1 MGSSIKINS
10 ISIDLAGAANE
21 IDMVKCDH
29 FSIRGFVAETRERD
43 LRKCWPFAEESVS
56 LVDQQNYS
64 LPSLSVPKFRWWHC
78 MSCIKDI
85 DAHGT
90 KDCGLHSN
98 SRTIGNSSVIP
109 SRSKLN
115 SLTIIDHEKEKK
127 IDIAGN
133 AVEENVGVNCER
145 SQKDDQTATT
155 FLKKVRPR
163 PMDASTVR
171 SKSRKLASPE
181 QVGNKRSKEKVNKS
195 SMDISSWKDQKHNV
209 DQAVTTFGSSE
220 IAGVVEDTP
229 PKATKNHKGIR
240 GLMECD
246 NGSSESINLAMSG
259 LQRRKSRK
267 VRLLS
272 ELLGNTKTSGGSSI
286 RKEESALKKESVR
299 GRKRK
304 LLPENNY
311 VSRILSTMGAT
322 SENAS
327 KSCDSDQGN
336 SESTDSGFDRTPFKG
351 KQRNRRFQVVDEFVP
366 SLPCETSQEGV
377 MENDADPSKRS
388 TPVHSL
394 FTGKDLVPC
403 PPSTQRTERKPS
415 LAKKKTKKPVID
427 NGKSTV
433 ISFSTGIDG
442 NQVKPQ
448 TGPSIS
454 TVSQTQD
461 LLNEK
466 RVGSLF
472 DNRLASDGYFRK
484 YITQPNDKPIT
495 SLHLQDNDYVRSR
508 DAEPN
513 CLRDFSSSSKSSS
526 GGWLRTGVDIV
537 DFRNNNHNT
546 NRSSFSNLKLRYP
559 PSSTEVADVSRV
571 LQKDASGAD
580 RKGKTVMGQEYHGA
594 PRSQSHDRKET
605 TTEEQ
610 NNDDIPMEIVE
621 LMAKNQYE
629 RCLPDKEED
638 VSNKQPSQETAHKSK
653 NALLIDLNETYDN
666 GISLED
672 NNTSRPPKPC
682 GSNARREEY
691 FPMGKQQN
699 SHDFFPIS
707 QPYVPSPFG
716 IFPPTQENR
725 ASAIRFSGHNCQ
737 WLGNLPTVAN
747 QNPSPSSFRVLRACD
762 TCQSVPNQYREASHP
777 IWPSSMI
784 PPQSHPK
791 PVSFNMDQS
800 TKPGTLSQASNNE
813 NTWNLNFV
821 AANGKQKCGPNSEFS
836 FGCKHAAGVSSS
848 SSSRPIDNFSS
859 ESSIPALHLLS
870 LMDPRLRSTT
880 PADQHGN
887 TKFTKRHFPPVNQS
901 KEFIELQT
909 GDSSKSAY
917 STKQIP
923 FDLYSKR
930 FAHETSRKSF
940 PIIPPLGTSS
950 FSFQNAQ
957 ASWSP
962 HQEKKT
968 KRKDTY
974 APVYNTHEKSVF
986 ASTNDQAKFQLLGA
1000 SNSMMLPLKFHM
1012 RDKEK
1017 KQKRKAESCNNNA
1030 SAWPVK
1036 NSSGSIVCSVNR
1048 NPADFT
1054 IPEPGN
1060 VYMLTGE
1067 HLKARKRTTVKK
1079 KPSLCKQ
1086 DAMKQ
1091 TKKPVCPATEN
1102 A

>member
-10 ISIDLAGAANE
+10 ISIDLAAAANE

-29 FSIRGFVAETRERD
+29 FSIRAFVAETRERD
-43 LRKCWPFAEESVS
+43 HRKCWPFSEESIS
-56 LVDQQNYS
+56 LVDQQSYS

-85 DAHGT
+85 DADGT

-109 SRSKLN
+109 STSKLN
-115 SLTIIDHEKEKK
+115 SLTILDQEKEKK
-127 IDIAGN
+127 TDIAGN
-133 AVEENVGVNCER
+133 AVEENLDVNFER
-145 SQKDDQTATT
+145 SQKDDQTAAA
-155 FLKKVRPR
+155 FLKKISARS
-163 PMDASTVR
+163 MDASTVR

-181 QVGNKRSKEKVNKS
+181 QVGNKKSKEKVNKT
-195 SMDISSWKDQKHNV
+195 SMDISSWKEKQAV

-229 PKATKNHKGIR
+229 PKATKNHKGVR

-272 ELLGNTKTSGGSSI
+272 ELLGNTNTKTSGGGNI

-304 LLPENNY
+304 SLPENNY
-311 VSRILSTMGAT
+311 VSRILSTNGAT

-327 KSCDSDQGN
+327 KSCDSDQGK
-336 SESTDSGFDRTPFKG
+336 SESTDSGFERTPFKG

-366 SLPCETSQEGV
+366 PLPCETSKEGIT
-377 MENDADPSKRS
+377 EHDTDPSKRP

-394 FTGKDLVPC
+394 FTGKDSAPC
-403 PPSTQRTERKPS
+403 PPSTQRTEKKLN
-415 LAKKKTKKPVID
+415 LAKKKTKKPVTD
-427 NGKSTV
+427 NGKSTL
-433 ISFSTGIDG
+433 ISFSNGIDG

-448 TGPSIS
+448 TGPSINA
-454 TVSQTQD
+454 VSHTQD
-461 LLNEK
+461 LLSEK
-466 RVGSLF
+466 RVDGLF
-472 DNRLASDGYFRK
+472 DNRLASEGYCRK
-484 YITQPNDKPIT
+484 YIPQPNDKPAI
-495 SLHLQDNDYVRSR
+495 SLHLQDNDLR

-513 CLRDFSSSSKSSS
+513 CLRDFSSSSKSSA
-526 GGWLRTGVDIV
+526 GGWLRTGVDVV
-537 DFRNNNHNT
+537 DFRSNNDNT
-546 NRSSFSNLKLRYP
+546 NRPSFSNFKLRYA
-559 PSSTEVADVSRV
+559 PSSTEVADFSHV

-580 RKGKTVMGQEYHGA
+580 RKGKTVMVQEHGA

-610 NNDDIPMEIVE
+610 NDDIPMEIVE

-638 VSNKQPSQETAHKSK
+638 ISNKQPSQETGHKSK

-682 GSNARREEY
+682 ASNARREER

-725 ASAIRFSGHNCQ
+725 ASSIRFSGHNCQ
-737 WLGNLPTVAN
+737 WLGNLPTVSN

-784 PPQSHPK
+784 PPQSHHK

-800 TKPGTLSQASNNE
+800 TKPGMLSQPSNNE

-848 SSSRPIDNFSS
+848 SRPTDTFSS

-880 PADQHGN
+880 PADQHAN

-901 KEFIELQT
+901 KDYIELQT
-909 GDSSKSAY
+909 GDSSKTAY
-917 STKQIP
+917 TTKQLP
-923 FDLYSKR
+923 FDFYSKR
-930 FAHETSRKSF
+930 FAQETSRKSF

-968 KRKDTY
+968 KRKDTFT
-974 APVYNTHEKSVF
+974 PVYNTNEKAGFVS
-986 ASTNDQAKFQLLGA
+986 SNDQAKFQLLGA

-1012 RDKEK
+1012 TDKEK
-1017 KQKRKAESCNNNA
+1017 KQKRKAESFNNA
-1030 SAWPVK
+1030 SAWPLK
-1036 NSSGSIVCSVNR
+1036 ISGPIVCSVNR

-1067 HLKARKRTTVKK
+1067 NLKVRKRTNFKK

-1091 TKKPVCPATEN
+1091 TKKPVCPPTEN

>member
-29 FSIRGFVAETRERD
+29 FSIRAFVAETRERD
-43 LRKCWPFAEESVS
+43 HRKCWPFSEESIS
-56 LVDQQNYS
+56 LVDQQNYA

-85 DAHGT
+85 DADGT

-109 SRSKLN
+109 SKSKLN
-115 SLTIIDHEKEKK
+115 SLTIIDQEKERKT
-127 IDIAGN
+127 DIAGN
-133 AVEENVGVNCER
+133 AVEENLDVNCER
-145 SQKDDQTATT
+145 IQKDDQTATT
-155 FLKKVRPR
+155 FLKKGRGRPTN
-163 PMDASTVR
+163 ASIVR

-181 QVGNKRSKEKVNKS
+181 QVGNKRSKEKVNKQ
-195 SMDISSWKDQKHNV
+195 DV
-209 DQAVTTFGSSE
+209 DHQAVTTFGSSE

-240 GLMECD
+240 GGLLECD

-272 ELLGNTKTSGGSSI
+272 ELLGNTKTSGGGSSNI
-286 RKEESALKKESVR
+286 RKEQSAFKKESVR

-304 LLPENNY
+304 SLPENNY
-311 VSRILSTMGAT
+311 VSRILSTNGAT

-327 KSCDSDQGN
+327 KSCDSDQGK
-336 SESTDSGFDRTPFKG
+336 SESTDSGFERTPIKG

-366 SLPCETSQEGV
+366 PLPCETAQEGV
-377 MENDADPSKRS
+377 KEHEADPSKRS

-394 FTGKDLVPC
+394 FTGKDSVPC
-403 PPSTQRTERKPS
+403 PPGTQRTEKKLS
-415 LAKKKTKKPVID
+415 LAKKKTKKHVTD
-427 NGKSTV
+427 NGKSTL
-433 ISFSTGIDG
+433 ISFNTGIDG
-442 NQVKPQ
+442 NQVISQ
-448 TGPSIS
+448 TGPSVNI
-454 TVSQTQD
+454 VSHTRD

-466 RVGSLF
+466 SLF
-472 DNRLASDGYFRK
+472 DNRLASEGYFRK
-484 YITQPNDKPIT
+484 YIPQPNDKPVT
-495 SLHLQDNDYVRSR
+495 SLHLQDNDHVRLR

-513 CLRDFSSSSKSSS
+513 CLRDFSSSSKSST
-526 GGWLRTGVDIV
+526 GGWLRTGADVV
-537 DFRNNNHNT
+537 DFRSNNNNNT
-546 NRSSFSNLKLRYP
+546 NRPSFSNFKLRYA

-580 RKGKTVMGQEYHGA
+580 RKGKTVMVQEHDGA

-610 NNDDIPMEIVE
+610 NDDIPMEIVE

-672 NNTSRPPKPC
+672 NNNTSRPPKPC
-682 GSNARREEY
+682 GSSARREEH
-691 FPMGKQQN
+691 FPMGKQQQN

-725 ASAIRFSGHNCQ
+725 ASSIRFSGHNCQ
-737 WLGNLPTVAN
+737 WLGNSPTVAT

-762 TCQSVPNQYREASHP
+762 TCQSVPNSHP

-784 PPQSHPK
+784 PPQSHHK
-791 PVSFNMDQS
+791 PVSFNIDQS
-800 TKPGTLSQASNNE
+800 AKPGMLSQTANNE

-821 AANGKQKCGPNSEFS
+821 AANGKQKCGTNSELS
-836 FGCKHAAGVSSS
+836 FGCKHAAGLSS
-848 SSSRPIDNFSS
+848 SSSRPIDTFSS

-870 LMDPRLRSTT
+870 LMNPRLRSTT

-887 TKFTKRHFPPVNQS
+887 TKFTKRHFPPVNNQS

-909 GDSSKSAY
+909 GDSSKTTY
-917 STKQIP
+917 STKQLP
-923 FDLYSKR
+923 FDFYNKR
-930 FAHETSRKSF
+930 FAQDSSSRKSF

-962 HQEKKT
+962 HHQEKKA
-968 KRKDTY
+968 KGKDTFA
-974 APVYNTHEKSVF
+974 APVYNNTNEKAAF
-986 ASTNDQAKFQLLGA
+986 ASSNDQAKFQLLGA

-1012 RDKEK
+1012 TDKEK
-1017 KQKRKAESCNNNA
+1017 KQKRKAESCNNA
-1030 SAWPVK
+1030 SAWPLK
-1036 NSSGSIVCSVNR
+1036 NSGPIVCSVNR

-1060 VYMLTGE
+1060 VYMLTAQN
-1067 HLKARKRTTVKK
+1067 LKIRKRTTFKK

-1086 DAMKQ
+1086 DAMKH
-1091 TKKPVCPATEN
+1091 TNKPVCPPTEN

>member
-1 MGSSIKINS
+1 
-10 ISIDLAGAANE
+10 
-21 IDMVKCDH
+21 
-29 FSIRGFVAETRERD
+29 
-43 LRKCWPFAEESVS
+43 
-56 LVDQQNYS
+56 
-64 LPSLSVPKFRWWHC
+64 

-85 DAHGT
+85 DAHGP

-98 SRTIGNSSVIP
+98 SKAIGNSSVIE
-109 SRSKLN
+109 SKSKFN

-127 IDIAGN
+127 TDIADN
-133 AVEENVGVNCER
+133 AIEEKVGVNCEN
-145 SQKDDQTATT
+145 DDQTATT
-155 FLKKVRPR
+155 FLKKARGR
-163 PMDASTVR
+163 PMGASNVR
-171 SKSRKLASPE
+171 SKSRKLVSPE
-181 QVGNKRSKEKVNKS
+181 QVGNNRSKEKLNKP
-195 SMDISSWKDQKHNV
+195 SMDISSWKEKQNV

-272 ELLGNTKTSGGSSI
+272 ELLGNTKTSGGSNI

-366 SLPCETSQEGV
+366 SLPCETSQEGIK
-377 MENDADPSKRS
+377 EHDADPSKRS
-388 TPVHSL
+388 TPAHSL
-394 FTGKDLVPC
+394 FTGNDSVPC
-403 PPSTQRTERKPS
+403 PPGTQRTERKLS
-415 LAKKKTKKPVID
+415 LPKKKTKKPVID

-433 ISFSTGIDG
+433 ISFSNGIDG
-442 NQVKPQ
+442 SQVNSH
-448 TGPSIS
+448 TGPSMN
-454 TVSQTQD
+454 TVSQTRD
-461 LLNEK
+461 LLNGK
-466 RVGSLF
+466 RVGGLF

-484 YITQPNDKPIT
+484 YLSQVNDKPIT

-559 PSSTEVADVSRV
+559 PSSTEVADLSRV

-580 RKGKTVMGQEYHGA
+580 RKGKTVMVQEHHGA

-682 GSNARREEY
+682 SSNARREEH
-691 FPMGKQQN
+691 FPMGRQQN

-725 ASAIRFSGHNCQ
+725 ASSIRFSGHNCQ
-737 WLGNLPTVAN
+737 WLGNLPTVGN

-784 PPQSHPK
+784 PPQSQYK
-791 PVSFNMDQS
+791 PVSLNINQS
-800 TKPGTLSQASNNE
+800 TNPGTLSQASNNE

-821 AANGKQKCGPNSEFS
+821 AANGKQKCGPNPEFS
-836 FGCKHAAGVSSS
+836 FGCKHAAGVSS

-870 LMDPRLRSTT
+870 LLDPRLRSTT

-887 TKFTKRHFPPVNQS
+887 TKFTKRHFPPANQS

-930 FAHETSRKSF
+930 FTQEPSRKSF
-940 PIIPPLGTSS
+940 PITPPIGTSS
-950 FSFQNAQ
+950 LSFQNA
-957 ASWSP
+957 SWSP
-962 HQEKKT
+962 HHQEKKT
-968 KRKDTY
+968 KRKDTF
-974 APVYNTHEKSVF
+974 APVYNTHEKPVF
-986 ASTNDQAKFQLLGA
+986 ASSNDQAKFQLLGA

-1012 RDKEK
+1012 TDKEK

-1030 SAWPVK
+1030 SAGPVK
-1036 NSSGSIVCSVNR
+1036 NSSGPIVCSVNR

-1067 HLKARKRTTVKK
+1067 HLKVRKRTTFKK
-1079 KPSLCKQ
+1079 KPAVCKQ

-1091 TKKPVCPATEN
+1091 TKKPVCPPTQN